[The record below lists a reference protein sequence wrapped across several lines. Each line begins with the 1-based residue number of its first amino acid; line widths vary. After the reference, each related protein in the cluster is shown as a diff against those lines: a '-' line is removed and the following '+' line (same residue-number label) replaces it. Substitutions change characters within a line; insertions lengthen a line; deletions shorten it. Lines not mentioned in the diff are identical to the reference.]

1 MPYKAVFAPNTQ
13 LQIYCAH
20 TMEKK
25 RSYQEL
31 MGRFEDIARRVGARM
46 SPIGDFTCPLGD
58 YSIYQILLETG
69 NAQQKI
75 VISAGMHGDEPAS
88 CEALLKTIELIDDRR
103 DRLNAQFLIFP
114 CDNPTGWEL
123 DTRENYLGLDL
134 NREFAKEGQAVE
146 IALVEQTLRGREIH
160 FTLDLHED
168 IDVYGMY
175 LYERTRKGKI
185 PLAEE
190 MIQALRHRGY
200 PIHEEDWIEGLPAT
214 GGIIWPSGRLRKF
227 ELPKAVYLWHSGVG
241 HLITT
246 ESPGKLDLTTR
257 VEMQMVCV
265 EVFLDALEQER
276 FLPAEGTAANPA
288 V

>member
-1 MPYKAVFAPNTQ
+1 
-13 LQIYCAH
+13 
-20 TMEKK
+20 
-25 RSYQEL
+25 
-31 MGRFEDIARRVGARM
+31 MGRYKDISQRVGAAM
-46 SPIGDFTCPLGD
+46 APIGDFTCPLGD
-58 YSIYQILLETG
+58 YSLYQILLETG

-75 VISAGMHGDEPAS
+75 VISAGMHGDEPAAV
-88 CEALLKTIELIDDRR
+88 EALLKTIELIDDRR

-123 DTRENYLGLDL
+123 DKRENYLGLDL
-134 NREFAKEGQAVE
+134 NREFAKEGQAAE
-146 IALVEQTLRGREIH
+146 IALVEKALRGREIH

-175 LYERTRKGKI
+175 LYERARKGKKS
-185 PLAEE
+185 LAEE
-190 MIQALRHRGY
+190 MIQALRQSGY

-246 ESPGKLDLTTR
+246 ESPGKLDLATR

-265 EVFLDALEQER
+265 EVFLDAVEQER
-276 FLPAEGTAANPA
+276 FLPAADPQAIPDTAARTSN
-288 V
+288 